1 MSFCIAVHK
10 IMKTGRKSGWKGVK
24 RPFPYSKPG
33 YSGYGG
39 YGGGLNSWVL
49 LQQLVTR
56 VLKKRDRNE
65 TYYFYSKMPV
75 LNLGHM

>member
-1 MSFCIAVHK
+1 
-10 IMKTGRKSGWKGVK
+10 VK
-24 RPFPYSKPG
+24 RPFPYSKPD

-39 YGGGLNSWVL
+39 YGRGLNSWVLQQVL

-56 VLKKRDRNE
+56 VLKKRDWNE

-75 LNLGHM
+75 LYLGYM